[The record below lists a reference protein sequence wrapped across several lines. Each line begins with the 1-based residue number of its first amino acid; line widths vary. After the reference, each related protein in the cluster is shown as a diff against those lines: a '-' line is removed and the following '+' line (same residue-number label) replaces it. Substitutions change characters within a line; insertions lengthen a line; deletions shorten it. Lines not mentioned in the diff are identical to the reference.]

1 MRRSQKALLFF
12 ILWFGPFASAF
23 AQGDIPMFGKQK
35 LINGFKKELHG
46 ESIPYFSVFPKYAK
60 EALLTR
66 TTDGTKSIEWMTDVI
81 PPDTRGDYA
90 YFTWIAAHSSGTSGG
105 NRQFDLFINDEFV
118 LTFTTTKS
126 YPPYWTFGA
135 ADSTRMVFE
144 LKTKDGAS
152 DSHGMMY
159 LRVPLSKYPAGSVL
173 KLKVVGRNQQSN
185 DWYMTFKYAYEEKIE
200 ARPLPFVLKDGNQP
214 IRFIVLHFGSPD
226 SVAIR
231 IGDRRVLKYP
241 VVNGFNVFDIPMASV
256 SATTKVP
263 FTASV
268 GKIVSVDSI
277 VVMGPVA
284 DRELNLVHHS
294 HTDIGYSHIQEDVIR
309 IHTTNVRRA
318 MKLIEKTKDY
328 PEGSKFVWNIES
340 AWAIENFFDSS
351 SAQERTQL
359 INYLRNGN
367 IALAGTYA
375 NVLTGLA
382 LAEELS
388 WNYEYAAGLRERLK
402 IPVLTGMMTD
412 IPGMSWSTVNAMAK
426 NGVRYF
432 SNGPNYIGTPPY
444 MGDRIGTTLME
455 QGNKAFWWK
464 TVSGQDSVLF
474 WTCGQGYSSWHG
486 VPEGGIW
493 ERGEDKIADY
503 MNELDSIRYPYSI
516 VHWRYN
522 IVADNGP
529 VDSSISDYVK
539 NWNEKYL
546 RPRLV
551 LANVNDMFS
560 RFEKAYGS
568 KIPVLSGDF
577 TPYWEDGAYS
587 TAKEEGEVRLASQRI
602 LQTEKIARQEKIT
615 LNPSALYKAKR
626 GVVLFQ
632 EHTWGAFNSVG
643 DPENPFV
650 VHQWNYKKSFLDSAL
665 FYTAK
670 IERELASKLA
680 KGDIIR
686 VYNTTGTSRSGYV
699 EIDATVG
706 FKANVAIDEKG
717 NKLPLQHLSNGK
729 WGFIASGIPA
739 HGVINYKLAQQK
751 NFNIPVFATPIECI
765 LDNEN
770 GGIKSVKTRGREW
783 VNNNQFKCLMQGIY
797 VKGLDPS
804 SYTLSKFRK
813 IETVDDGPVRKT
825 VRLTADL
832 DGANEIVYEVNQYN
846 GSDILHLAVIVDKK
860 AIRDKEALHIAF
872 PFAISSPEVK
882 IGIGDTYITPEKGA
896 IPGSNKDFYS
906 VQRWIDVSD
915 ASGGVTIVSPQGALW
930 EVGRLINEEK
940 TVNGFKKW
948 ETTGSSSADIFLYA
962 MNNYWH
968 TNYKADQS
976 GKVRFDFYLSFH
988 GPFELKKASEFGYDI
1003 TEPLRAIY

>member
-1 MRRSQKALLFF
+1 
-12 ILWFGPFASAF
+12 
-23 AQGDIPMFGKQK
+23 
-35 LINGFKKELHG
+35 
-46 ESIPYFSVFPKYAK
+46 
-60 EALLTR
+60 
-66 TTDGTKSIEWMTDVI
+66 
-81 PPDTRGDYA
+81 
-90 YFTWIAAHSSGTSGG
+90 
-105 NRQFDLFINDEFV
+105 
-118 LTFTTTKS
+118 
-126 YPPYWTFGA
+126 
-135 ADSTRMVFE
+135 
-144 LKTKDGAS
+144 
-152 DSHGMMY
+152 
-159 LRVPLSKYPAGSVL
+159 
-173 KLKVVGRNQQSN
+173 VVGKNQQSN
-185 DWYMTFKYAYEEKIE
+185 DWYMTFKYAFEEKIE

-214 IRFIVLHFGSPD
+214 IRFIVLHFGGTDTVSIR
-226 SVAIR
+226 VA
-231 IGDRRVLKYP
+231 DRSALKYP
-241 VVNGFNVFDIPMASV
+241 VVNGFNVFDIPMAAVNSR
-256 SATTKVP
+256 TIVP
-263 FTASV
+263 FKASV
-268 GKIVSVDSI
+268 GKVLSVDS
-277 VVMGPVA
+277 VLVMGPVA
-284 DRELNLVHHS
+284 DREIDLVHHS

-309 IHTTNVRRA
+309 IHTTNIRRA

-328 PEGSKFVWNIES
+328 PEGSKFIWNIES

-351 SAQERTQL
+351 SEQEKKQL
-359 INYLRNGN
+359 ISSLQSGK

-382 LAEELS
+382 LPEELD

-402 IPVLTGMMTD
+402 IPVVTGMMTD
-412 IPGMSWSTVNAMAK
+412 IPGMSWSTIDAMAK

-464 TVSGQDSVLF
+464 TASGKDSVLF
-474 WTCGQGYSSWHG
+474 WTCGKGYSSWHG

-539 NWNEKYL
+539 NWNDKYS

-560 RFEKAYGS
+560 RFEKQYGTT
-568 KIPVLSGDF
+568 IPVLSGDF

-587 TAKEEGEVRLASQRI
+587 TAKEEADVRLASQRI
-602 LQTEKIARQEKIT
+602 LQTEKIARQEKVT
-615 LNPSALYKAKR
+615 LDPQSLYKAKR

-650 VHQWNYKKSFLDSAL
+650 VHQWNYKKGLLDSAL
-665 FYTAK
+665 FYAEK
-670 IERELASKLA
+670 IERELASKLSKA
-680 KGDIIR
+680 GLIR
-686 VYNTTGTSRSGYV
+686 VHNTTGTARSGYV
-699 EIDATVG
+699 EIDAPAG
-706 FKANVAIDEKG
+706 FKGNVVVDEKG
-717 NKLPLQHLSNGK
+717 NRSPLQQLSNGR
-729 WGFIASGIPA
+729 WGFIASGVPA
-739 HGVINYKLAQQK
+739 HGATNYKLGQQK
-751 NFNIPVFATPIECI
+751 NLKTTAFATTIQYV

-770 GGIKSVKTRGREW
+770 GGIRSVKAGGREW
-783 VNNNQFKCLMQGIY
+783 VNNNQFKSLMQGVY

-804 SYTLSKFRK
+804 SYSLSKFRK
-813 IETVDDGPVRKT
+813 METVEDGPVRKT
-825 VRLTADL
+825 VRLTADM

-846 GSDILHLAVIVDKK
+846 GSDVLHLAVIVDKK

-882 IGIGDTYITPEKGA
+882 IGIGETYITPEKGA

-930 EVGRLINEEK
+930 EVGKLINEEK

-948 ETTGSSSADIFLYA
+948 ETSGSSSSDIFLYA

-968 TNYKADQS
+968 TNYKADQA

-988 GPFELKKASEFGYDI
+988 GPFDLKEAGEFGYGV
-1003 TEPLRAIY
+1003 TEPLKAIY